1 MFKTR
6 PIVVGSLLYRSWAKL
21 RFAEI
26 AKMLGRILLG
36 PLQAGGLPT
45 HDAETLLLSF
55 TEEFTTSSHP
65 FGISLDYA
73 KAFDSS
79 DHEVASALLN
89 WAGVPGG
96 VMRALTAIWKHHDR
110 WISYGGLSKPSTK
123 LKYPK
128 PQPQAS
134 CSGGCSSTGDSRG
147 FEATLDDSP

>member
-89 WAGVPGG
+89 RAGVPGG

-110 WISYGGLSKPSTK
+110 GLAMEGCQSLALNSNTQSRSHK
-123 LKYPK
+123 LRVRVGAVLQVTVEGSR
-128 PQPQAS
+128 QP
-134 CSGGCSSTGDSRG
+134 
-147 FEATLDDSP
+147 